1 MAPTCRG
8 DGWGGEVDD
17 VGSGRWPNVLI
28 AGAQKAATSS
38 VWDRLWTLGMK
49 GHAPGQVPLILAY
62 PSLLSGSDARRAR
75 WLHYL

>member
-38 VWDRLWTLGMK
+38 VFDRLWTLGMK

-62 PSLLSGSDARRAR
+62 P
-75 WLHYL
+75 